1 MIVANERDLTQEV
14 LAVMQRTTNPRLREI
29 MISLVRHLH
38 DFVRDVRLTEEEF
51 RSATGLIAR
60 MGQLTT
66 DTHNEV
72 VLMAGSLGLS
82 SLVCMLNNGDAGA
95 AETSAA
101 ILGPFWRM
109 HSPRTENGG
118 SLVRSPTSGAPF
130 FFIGH
135 VRDRTNQPVV
145 SAEVDVWHSST
156 SGLYESQDSEQVDM
170 NLRGKFTTDETGTFS
185 FRSINRGQCRRAAA
199 GGSGPPPLPAGA
211 RAFPDVQARIQDA
224 DFAGLHARR

>member
-1 MIVANERDLTQEV
+1 MWRRRAGEEDSFLPREVDSRLAPDRCRPARNGPYRGEHDGPSDLGEPPLPRPQLRHPHHGTACRGEVETAMIVANERELTQEV
-14 LAVMQRTTNPRLREI
+14 LVVMERTRDPRLREI

-82 SLVCMLNNGDAGA
+82 SLVCLLNNGDGGA
-95 AETSAA
+95 TETSASL
-101 ILGPFWRM
+101 LGPFWRM

-118 SLVRSPTSGAPF
+118 SLVPPTAPGAPLF
-130 FFIGH
+130 F
-135 VRDRTNQPVV
+135 VV
-145 SAEVDVWHSST
+145 PRPAP
-156 SGLYESQDSEQVDM
+156 
-170 NLRGKFTTDETGTFS
+170 TG
-185 FRSINRGQCRRAAA
+185 
-199 GGSGPPPLPAGA
+199 
-211 RAFPDVQARIQDA
+211 
-224 DFAGLHARR
+224 

>member
-1 MIVANERDLTQEV
+1 M
-14 LAVMQRTTNPRLREI
+14 
-29 MISLVRHLH
+29 RHLH

-51 RSATGLIAR
+51 RAATGLIGR

-82 SLVCMLNNGDAGA
+82 SLVCLLNNGDGGST
-95 AETSAA
+95 ETSAA

-118 SLVRSPTSGAPF
+118 SLVRSPTPGAPF

-135 VRDRTNQPVV
+135 VRD
-145 SAEVDVWHSST
+145 
-156 SGLYESQDSEQVDM
+156 
-170 NLRGKFTTDETGTFS
+170 
-185 FRSINRGQCRRAAA
+185 
-199 GGSGPPPLPAGA
+199 
-211 RAFPDVQARIQDA
+211 
-224 DFAGLHARR
+224 